1 MFLQQQQPL
10 ALTCLIQVKDVQLG
24 EKLGDGSFGVVRSGV
39 WTTPSLRTL
48 SVAAKVLKQ
57 VRNERNE
64 FNRQRCLYHVLM
76 QSVYSRKI
84 VFDNDILLV
93 GLCVSTLLFS
103 SLELKPG
110 VVISNV
116 I

>member
-1 MFLQQQQPL
+1 M
-10 ALTCLIQVKDVQLG
+10 AQL
-24 EKLGDGSFGVVRSGV
+24 EFAKKSELCKLPVGNKIILHLWFD
-39 WTTPSLRTL
+39 
-48 SVAAKVLKQ
+48 LK
-57 VRNERNE
+57 
-64 FNRQRCLYHVLM
+64 
-76 QSVYSRKI
+76 KI

-110 VVISNV
+110 VVVSNV

>member
-1 MFLQQQQPL
+1 MHQINTNVIRIPGAALECELAPGVGPLFCVHPLYDHFFLFLQQQQPL

-57 VRNERNE
+57 VRNEMN
-64 FNRQRCLYHVLM
+64 
-76 QSVYSRKI
+76 
-84 VFDNDILLV
+84 
-93 GLCVSTLLFS
+93 
-103 SLELKPG
+103 
-110 VVISNV
+110 
-116 I
+116 